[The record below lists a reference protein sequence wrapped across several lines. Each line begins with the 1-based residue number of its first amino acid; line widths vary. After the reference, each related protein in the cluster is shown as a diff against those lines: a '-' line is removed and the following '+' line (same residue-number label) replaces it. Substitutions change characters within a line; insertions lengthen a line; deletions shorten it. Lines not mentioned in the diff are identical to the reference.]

1 MRIKNRPGR
10 PATGSQLVAKTV
22 RLEQVAWD
30 RAAYLGGGKIA
41 RGLRLAL
48 EEKSRGLESSLARIK
63 AALTE
68 GEVNE

>member
-1 MRIKNRPGR
+1 MKAKNKPGR

-22 RLEQVAWD
+22 RLEQAAWD
-30 RAAYLGGGKIA
+30 RAAYLGGGKIS

-63 AALTE
+63 AALTNDAE
-68 GEVNE
+68 